1 MIRTRAYRMRWIG
14 ALCLLVL
21 FGNAS
26 RTTQAADLNEALE
39 MAQVIDEAV
48 AQAAEDAIAS
58 VVRIETT
65 AKISSSKTL
74 KPQKNMENPFEGSP
88 FEDFFKQFFWDDERY
103 RQLPPD
109 MKTRS
114 LGSGIVLN
122 ANKGFILTNNHV
134 VKGAEDIKVIAMI
147 DEEEHE
153 FEGKVKGRDPLKEI
167 AVLQLVDLDDAQLQE
182 AKLGDSDSMRVG
194 QTVIAI
200 GNPFEYS
207 HSVSKGIISGK
218 GRTARELAQ
227 QVPYQ
232 DFIQTDAAINPG
244 NSGGPLL
251 NLKGEVIGINTF
263 ITVAQGSYGFNGLGF
278 AIPIN
283 LIKSRLDELIEKG
296 KVTYAFVGVNI
307 TDVPDEVREHS
318 DIPGEGGAYVAEVIE
333 DSPADKVGIQ
343 EDDIILEFEGHSV
356 NGSHDLV
363 QKVGQ
368 IPVGEK
374 VSLKIYRPKQKKTL
388 KFSLITTERP
398 VGAGTGEDS
407 PLDEDNQLGI
417 TVQNLTDELADK
429 MGYEEGSGI
438 LVTAVDRDGASAEH
452 LRVGD
457 LILEVDWKEV
467 DNVDDFWKAVDKSE
481 QEKGVLLRVRRAQG
495 TFLVVIQNNAQEQE

>member
-1 MIRTRAYRMRWIG
+1 MFRTLEYRMGWVG
-14 ALCLLVL
+14 VLCFFLLSTSAAL
-21 FGNAS
+21 
-26 RTTQAADLNEALE
+26 TTQAADLNEALE

-58 VVRIETT
+58 VVRIEAT
-65 AKISSSKTL
+65 AKISSSRAL

-88 FEDFFKQFFWDDERY
+88 LEDFFKQFFWHDDQY

-122 ANKGFILTNNHV
+122 SKKGLILTNNHV
-134 VKGAEDIKVIAMI
+134 VRGAEDIKVIALI
-147 DEEEHE
+147 DEEEQE
-153 FEGKVKGRDPLKEI
+153 FKGKVKGRDPLKEI
-167 AVLQLVDLDDAQLQE
+167 AVVELLELGDAKLQE

-218 GRTARELAQ
+218 GRTARELAE

-278 AIPIN
+278 AIPLN
-283 LIKSRLDELIEKG
+283 LVKSRLDELIEKG

-307 TDVPDEVREHS
+307 KDVPDEVREHS
-318 DIPGEGGAYVAEVIE
+318 DIPGDGGAYVAEVIE

-343 EDDIILEFEGHSV
+343 EDDIILEFEGKSV

-374 VSLKIYRPKQKKTL
+374 VSLKVYRPGKKRTI
-388 KFSLITTERP
+388 KFSLVTAERP
-398 VGAGTGEDS
+398 VGVGAGEGS
-407 PLDEDNQLGI
+407 SQDEESRLGI
-417 TVQNLTDELADK
+417 TVQNLTGALADK
-429 MGYEEGSGI
+429 MGYEDETGV
-438 LVTAVDRDGASAEH
+438 LVTFVDRDGPSAEH

-467 DNVDDFWKAVDKSE
+467 DNVDDFWEAVNEAE
-481 QEKGVLLRVRRAQG
+481 QEKGVLLRVKRVQG
-495 TFLVVIQNNAQEQE
+495 TFLVVIQSVQENEK